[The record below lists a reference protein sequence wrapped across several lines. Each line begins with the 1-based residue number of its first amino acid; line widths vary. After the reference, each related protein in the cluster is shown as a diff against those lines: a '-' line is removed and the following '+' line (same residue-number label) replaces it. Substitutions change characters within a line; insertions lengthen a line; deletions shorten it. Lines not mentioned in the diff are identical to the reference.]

1 MTIHKLDALNTFCTD
16 GQIKLRKFILYGR
29 KLDFLSCFFG
39 SEDPPLAIHKE
50 FNGSL
55 GCPVL
60 ITITC
65 TKIGLIVNGG
75 LFTSLNLGCDFS
87 IHNTT
92 SCFYFAFMTSI
103 KIQCPVHHNHRD

>member
-1 MTIHKLDALNTFCTD
+1 MRIAAVYLLEANYSIFVISQSSFTRWVK
-16 GQIKLRKFILYGR
+16 R
-29 KLDFLSCFFG
+29 
-39 SEDPPLAIHKE
+39 
-50 FNGSL
+50 SL

-75 LFTSLNLGCDFS
+75 LFTSVNLGCDFS

-92 SCFYFAFMTSI
+92 SCFYFAFMASI